1 MTGAAPVAV
10 VTGSGSGLGR
20 ALATRFISGGYL
32 VVGLDIRTGEPLD
45 GLTEI
50 ATDITDAAAVR
61 AAFERAAGLGELEV
75 LVNAAGVYPRSTL
88 ASSSVEAYRLIFDV
102 NVLGTVLPTQ
112 AFADIRGSERR
123 GCVINVASVDGL
135 NPTPKSVLY
144 SASKAAVVSLTRGI
158 ADELAAKNVRIF
170 GVAPDYIATETVI
183 ELVGG
188 NVPDNAA
195 TPEQVANTCW
205 DLSRTG
211 AFALVT
217 GETLVLRKN
226 ALDS

>member
-1 MTGAAPVAV
+1 VSGSNHVAV
-10 VTGSGSGLGR
+10 VTGSSSGLGR
-20 ALATRFISGGYL
+20 ALAARFVSGGYL
-32 VVGLDIRTGEPLD
+32 VVGLDIRTGAPLD

-61 AAFERAAGLGELEV
+61 AAFEQAAGLGELEV

-88 ASSSVEAYRLIFDV
+88 ATSSVEAYRLIFDV

-112 AFADIRGSERR
+112 AFADIRSRASR

-144 SASKAAVVSLTRGI
+144 SASKAAVVSLTRGV
-158 ADELAAKNVRIF
+158 ADELAAQNVRIF

-188 NVPDNAA
+188 SVPDNAA
-195 TPEQVANTCW
+195 TPEQVAETCW
-205 DLSRTG
+205 DLSRTD